1 MNVMWLTLPIKG
13 PLSSV
18 TVGDYFSSK
27 VAQLFGDCK
36 GYPFEITYLV
46 IFGNICSNWATFY
59 SHKGSQCLSKRK
71 LFYFTETFIKTFK
84 LLEPQTFIGRASE
97 QVDEFIVEEVD
108 PVLGKYPKKSL
119 EGKVELKL

>member
-1 MNVMWLTLPIKG
+1 MNVVWLTLPIKG

-71 LFYFTETFIKTFK
+71 AVLFYGNIYQNF
-84 LLEPQTFIGRASE
+84 
-97 QVDEFIVEEVD
+97 
-108 PVLGKYPKKSL
+108 
-119 EGKVELKL
+119 

>member
-1 MNVMWLTLPIKG
+1 MLFLAISAQIGLLFILTKG
-13 PLSSV
+13 LN
-18 TVGDYFSSK
+18 
-27 VAQLFGDCK
+27 A
-36 GYPFEITYLV
+36 
-46 IFGNICSNWATFY
+46 
-59 SHKGSQCLSKRK
+59 SQKEK